1 MKIVIAGNSSA
12 YHFVAYT
19 PTHPVFAGCAIEHYF
34 KFIFFN
40 LDFILLEKLFSLL
53 CKPGI
58 MSLTLNKQ
66 HLCQVIISPR
76 DL

>member
-1 MKIVIAGNSSA
+1 MKFMQKNWKK
-12 YHFVAYT
+12 YLD
-19 PTHPVFAGCAIEHYF
+19 
-34 KFIFFN
+34 IFSN

-58 MSLTLNKQ
+58 MSLTLYKQ
-66 HLCQVIISPR
+66 HLCQVIISTT